1 MINRLPVQLNTLITV
16 QWRRLGIFPRYHSL
30 KFKIFKSRVG
40 LPLHI
45 CIDIYAHHSL
55 KDIHISACQCTHT
68 HKQRRGCG
76 WNSLKNTG
84 GTSSSVFSGTSSRNK
99 TAGFMAD
106 QRKTH
111 KQTCSVL
118 RHVDKWRFL
127 IVMHDVL
134 MWFKK
139 KKSLQKHQETAPWTD
154 LEQKVFVD
162 KRSVCFNP
170 LGLPMVAER
179 VSVVANSLEAFYVSL
194 LRKFSYF
201 LVETNDHI
209 CLPAWQSPAYQNDTV
224 PVL

>member
-139 KKSLQKHQETAPWTD
+139 KKVCKNIRKQRP
-154 LEQKVFVD
+154 EQIWS
-162 KRSVCFNP
+162 KRY
-170 LGLPMVAER
+170 L
-179 VSVVANSLEAFYVSL
+179 
-194 LRKFSYF
+194 
-201 LVETNDHI
+201 
-209 CLPAWQSPAYQNDTV
+209 
-224 PVL
+224 